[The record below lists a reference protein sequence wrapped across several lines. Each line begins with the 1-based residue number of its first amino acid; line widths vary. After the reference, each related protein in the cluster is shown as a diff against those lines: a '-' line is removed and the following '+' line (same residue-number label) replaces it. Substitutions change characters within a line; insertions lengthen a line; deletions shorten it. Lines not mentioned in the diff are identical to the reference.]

1 MINFSRKI
9 EEVWY
14 GHQKPAYLLIILSN
28 LFSLLVKIRSSLYAS
43 KILTITKVEVPVI
56 VIGNITAGG
65 TGKTPVTLFLS
76 QWFTKSGKKVGIISR
91 GYKGIKNRNKPK
103 IISKD
108 EKAKDYGDEAVYM
121 ARESKALVCVC
132 KDKLKAAK
140 LLVKS
145 GAEIIISDDG
155 LQHYSLARD
164 HEIAVIDSSRP
175 LGNGYFLPAGP
186 LREST
191 DRLKNVDLVLLNG
204 RSKLFPKDD
213 FMWHVVHS
221 DLIGPEQH
229 TPVLHFDISN
239 DELVDLNNGSKHK
252 LEEFKV
258 NEVRVLAGIGNPEKL
273 YRKIEEHGM
282 TVKPI
287 ITEDHGMVNLEDYS
301 DEKCPLLITPKD
313 AVKYDESF
321 PQNTYLLH
329 PEIEIDTAYL
339 TKIFGQYL

>member
-1 MINFSRKI
+1 MPRFIACSLMINFSRTI
-9 EEVWY
+9 EEAWY
-14 GHQKPAYLLIILSN
+14 GDKKPAYLLIILSK
-28 LFSLLVKIRSSLYAS
+28 LFSLLVKIRTTLYAS
-43 KILTITKVEVPVI
+43 KILSSTKVEVPVI

-65 TGKTPVTLFLS
+65 TGKTPMTLFLS
-76 QWFTKSGKKVGIISR
+76 EWFTKNGKKVGIISR
-91 GYKGIKNRNKPK
+91 GYKGIKSSNKPR
-103 IISKD
+103 IISKG
-108 EKAKDYGDEAVYM
+108 EKAKDFGDEAVYM
-121 ARESKALVCVC
+121 ARELKALVCVC

-164 HEIAVIDSSRP
+164 YEIAVIDSSRL

-186 LREST
+186 LRESI
-191 DRLKNVDLVLLNG
+191 DRLKNVDLVLFNG
-204 RSKLFPKDD
+204 RTKAKELLLED
-213 FMWHVVHS
+213 
-221 DLIGPEQH
+221 
-229 TPVLHFDISN
+229 TPILHFNIRN

-252 LEEFKV
+252 FEELKV

-287 ITEDHGMVNLEDYS
+287 MTEDHGMVNLDDYF

-313 AVKYDESF
+313 AVKYDECF
-321 PQNTYLLH
+321 PQNTYLLR
-329 PEIEIDTAYL
+329 PEIEIDTTYL
-339 TKIFGQYL
+339 TKTFGQYL

>member
-1 MINFSRKI
+1 MLNMPRFIACSLMINFSRKI
-9 EEVWY
+9 EEAWY
-14 GHQKPAYLLIILSN
+14 GVKKPPYLLIILSKF
-28 LFSLLVKIRSSLYAS
+28 FSLLVKIRATLYAS
-43 KILTITKVEVPVI
+43 KILSTTKVEVPVI

-91 GYKGIKNRNKPK
+91 GYKGIKSRNKPR

-108 EKAKDYGDEAVYM
+108 EKAKDFGDEAVYM

-164 HEIAVIDSSRP
+164 YEIALIDSSRL

-186 LREST
+186 LRESMN
-191 DRLKNVDLVLLNG
+191 RLKNVDLVLING
-204 RSKLFPKDD
+204 RSKTKELALED
-213 FMWHVVHS
+213 
-221 DLIGPEQH
+221 
-229 TPVLHFDISN
+229 TPTLHFNIKN

-252 LEEFKV
+252 LEELKV

-273 YRKIEEHGM
+273 YRKIEKHGM
-282 TVKPI
+282 KVKPI
-287 ITEDHGMVNLEDYS
+287 ITEDHGMVNLDNYS

-313 AVKYDESF
+313 AVKYDDSF
-321 PQNTYLLH
+321 PKNTYMFC

-339 TKIFGQYL
+339 AKTLGQYL

>member
-1 MINFSRKI
+1 MLNMLRFIACSLMISFSRKI
-9 EEVWY
+9 EEAWY
-14 GHQKPAYLLIILSN
+14 GVKKPPYLLIILSKF
-28 LFSLLVKIRSSLYAS
+28 FSLLVKIRATLYAS
-43 KILTITKVEVPVI
+43 KILSTTKVEVPVI
-56 VIGNITAGG
+56 VIGNITIGG
-65 TGKTPVTLFLS
+65 TGKTPMTLFLS
-76 QWFTKSGKKVGIISR
+76 QWFTKNGKKVGIISR
-91 GYKGIKNRNKPK
+91 GYKGIKSSNKPQ
-103 IISKD
+103 IISKE
-108 EKAKDYGDEAVYM
+108 EKAKDFGDEAVYM

-164 HEIAVIDSSRP
+164 YEIAVIDSSRL

-186 LREST
+186 LRESI
-191 DRLKNVDLVLLNG
+191 DRLKNVDLVLFNG
-204 RSKLFPKDD
+204 RTKAKELLLED
-213 FMWHVVHS
+213 
-221 DLIGPEQH
+221 
-229 TPVLHFDISN
+229 TPILHFNIRN

-252 LEEFKV
+252 FEELKV

-287 ITEDHGMVNLEDYS
+287 MTEDHGMVNLDDYF

-313 AVKYDESF
+313 AVKYDECF
-321 PQNTYLLH
+321 PQNTYLLR
-329 PEIEIDTAYL
+329 PEIEIDTTYL
-339 TKIFGQYL
+339 TKTFGQYL

>member
-1 MINFSRKI
+1 
-9 EEVWY
+9 
-14 GHQKPAYLLIILSN
+14 
-28 LFSLLVKIRSSLYAS
+28 
-43 KILTITKVEVPVI
+43 
-56 VIGNITAGG
+56 
-65 TGKTPVTLFLS
+65 LS

-91 GYKGIKNRNKPK
+91 GYKGIKSSKKPR
-103 IISKD
+103 IISKR
-108 EKAKDYGDEAVYM
+108 EKAKDFGDEAVYM

-164 HEIAVIDSSRP
+164 YEIALIDSSR
-175 LGNGYFLPAGP
+175 LIGNGYFLPAGP
-186 LREST
+186 LRESMN
-191 DRLKNVDLVLLNG
+191 RLKNVDLVLVNG
-204 RSKLFPKDD
+204 RSKTKELALED
-213 FMWHVVHS
+213 
-221 DLIGPEQH
+221 
-229 TPVLHFDISN
+229 TPTLHFNIKN

-252 LEEFKV
+252 LEELKV

-287 ITEDHGMVNLEDYS
+287 MTEDHGMVNLENYS

-313 AVKYDESF
+313 AVKYDGSF
-321 PQNTYLLH
+321 PQNTYLLR
-329 PEIEIDTAYL
+329 PEIEIDTTYL
-339 TKIFGQYL
+339 TKTFGQYL

>member
-1 MINFSRKI
+1 MLNTLHFIDCSLMINFSRKL
-9 EEVWY
+9 EEAWY
-14 GHQKPAYLLIILSN
+14 GDKKPSYLLIILSKF
-28 LFSLLVKIRSSLYAS
+28 FSLLVKIRTKLYAS
-43 KILTITKVEVPVI
+43 KILSIAKVEVPVI

-91 GYKGIKNRNKPK
+91 GYKGIKNRNKPR

-108 EKAKDYGDEAVYM
+108 DKAKDFGDEAVYM

-132 KDKLKAAK
+132 KDKLKAAR

-155 LQHYSLARD
+155 LQHYNLARD
-164 HEIAVIDSSRP
+164 YEIAVIDSSRL

-186 LREST
+186 LRESI

-204 RSKLFPKDD
+204 GTKAKELLLED
-213 FMWHVVHS
+213 
-221 DLIGPEQH
+221 
-229 TPVLHFDISN
+229 TPILHFNIRN
-239 DELVDLNNGSKHK
+239 DELVDLNNGSKHTF
-252 LEEFKV
+252 EELKV
-258 NEVRVLAGIGNPEKL
+258 NEVQVLAGIGNPEKL
-273 YRKIEEHGM
+273 YRRIEEHGM

-287 ITEDHGMVNLEDYS
+287 MTQDHGMVNLDNYFN
-301 DEKCPLLITPKD
+301 EKCPLLITPKD
-313 AVKYDESF
+313 AVKYDECF

-329 PEIEIDTAYL
+329 PEIEIDTTYL
-339 TKIFGQYL
+339 TKTFGQYL

>member
-1 MINFSRKI
+1 MLNTPHFIACSLMINFSRKL

-14 GHQKPAYLLIILSN
+14 GDKKPSYLLIILSKF
-28 LFSLLVKIRSSLYAS
+28 FSLLVKIRTKLYTS
-43 KILTITKVEVPVI
+43 EILSIAKVEVPVI

-91 GYKGIKNRNKPK
+91 GYKGIKSRNKPR

-108 EKAKDYGDEAVYM
+108 EKAKDFGDEAVYM

-155 LQHYSLARD
+155 LQHYGLARD
-164 HEIAVIDSSRP
+164 YEIAVIDSSRL

-186 LREST
+186 LRESI
-191 DRLKNVDLVLLNG
+191 DRLKNVDLVLFNG
-204 RSKLFPKDD
+204 RTKAKELLLED
-213 FMWHVVHS
+213 
-221 DLIGPEQH
+221 
-229 TPVLHFDISN
+229 TPILHFNIRN

-252 LEEFKV
+252 FEELKV

-287 ITEDHGMVNLEDYS
+287 MTEDHGMVNLDDYF

-313 AVKYDESF
+313 AVKYDECF

-329 PEIEIDTAYL
+329 PEIEIDTTYL
-339 TKIFGQYL
+339 TKTFGQYL

>member
-9 EEVWY
+9 EEAWY
-14 GHQKPAYLLIILSN
+14 GDKKPPYAIIILSKF
-28 LFSLLVKIRSSLYAS
+28 FSLLVKIRTTLYAS
-43 KILTITKVEVPVI
+43 KILNTTKVEVPVI
-56 VIGNITAGG
+56 VVGNITAGG
-65 TGKTPVTLFLS
+65 TGKTPITLFLS
-76 QWFTKSGKKVGIISR
+76 QWFTKNGKKVGIISR
-91 GYKGIKNRNKPK
+91 GYKGIKSSNKPR
-103 IISKD
+103 IISKW
-108 EKAKDYGDEAVYM
+108 EKAKDFGDEAVYM

-164 HEIAVIDSSRP
+164 YEIAVIDSSRL

-186 LREST
+186 LRESM
-191 DRLKNVDLVLLNG
+191 DRLKNVDLVLFNG
-204 RSKLFPKDD
+204 RNKTKELVLED
-213 FMWHVVHS
+213 
-221 DLIGPEQH
+221 
-229 TPVLHFDISN
+229 TPTLHFNIRN
-239 DELVDLNNGSKHK
+239 NELVDLNNGSKHK
-252 LEEFKV
+252 LKELNV

-273 YRKIEEHGM
+273 YRKIEGHGM

-287 ITEDHGMVNLEDYS
+287 MTEDHGMVNLENYY

-313 AVKYDESF
+313 AVKYDDTF

-329 PEIEIDTAYL
+329 PEIEIDTTYL
-339 TKIFGQYL
+339 IKTFGQYL